1 MKISIEQ
8 IIDKAER
15 FSMCEDPIH
24 GLTPEIA
31 EEIIDY
37 INTESD
43 LAGLF
48 AAFQNRAQWVEDNEY
63 DFEKGTKEYENAVQ
77 LTESWF
83 ALADKLRYRIFEIL
97 RAEGLDIS
105 SEGQVVVLEP
115 FMKRNGFRN
124 RGGWWIRIDV

>member
-15 FSMCEDPIH
+15 FLMCEDPIH
-24 GLTPEIA
+24 GLTPAIA
-31 EEIIDY
+31 EKIIDY

-63 DFEKGTKEYENAVQ
+63 DFERGTKEYENAVQ
-77 LTESWF
+77 LTDSWF

-97 RAEGLDIS
+97 R
-105 SEGQVVVLEP
+105 SEGVDIPSEGHVVVLEP
-115 FMKRNGFRN
+115 FMRRNGFRN